1 MNYSPVNFK
10 RNIRIR
16 GADLL
21 HELKRPPQN
30 MHGIIGYIFVFFTGF
45 ADYFFQINGGLCRI
59 TCALAAV
66 RLFITLVTDFKPA
79 AVKIIS
85 FRIHGLIEIAVA
97 SALLALRFCKNGKK
111 SAFYFYA
118 AFTCVILLVFIF
130 TDFAPV
136 RLAK

>member
-10 RNIRIR
+10 RNIRFR

-21 HELKRPPQN
+21 HELKRPPQ
-30 MHGIIGYIFVFFTGF
+30 ICTASLDIYSFCFPASQTIVF
-45 ADYFFQINGGLCRI
+45 QVNGGLCRI
-59 TCALAAV
+59 TYALAV
-66 RLFITLVTDFKPA
+66 RLFITDFKPA

-130 TDFAPV
+130 TDFASD
-136 RLAK
+136 RSAK